1 MTNFAKSMLSL
12 SLVAIAATAAPAFA
26 DTGKSMAV
34 GYHDL
39 NLSTPEGQAALTKRI
54 SRAADAVC
62 ADGSQAT
69 DLSMRQAYK
78 ACRTQAINSATTAI
92 AAKTAPS
99 TSLATR

>member
-12 SLVAIAATAAPAFA
+12 SLVAIAATATPTFA
-26 DTGKSMAV
+26 ETGKSMAV

-62 ADGSQAT
+62 AEAKSQ
-69 DLSMRQAYK
+69 DLAMRQAYK
-78 ACRTQAINSATTAI
+78 ACRTQAINSANTAI
-92 AAKTAPS
+92 AAKTSPS

>member
-12 SLVAIAATAAPAFA
+12 SLVAIAATTAPAFA

-39 NLSTPEGQAALTKRI
+39 NLSTPEGQAVLAKRI

-62 ADGSQAT
+62 AEAKSQ
-69 DLSMRQAYK
+69 DLAMRQAYK
-78 ACRTQAINSATTAI
+78 ACRTQAINSASTAI

>member
-39 NLSTPEGQAALTKRI
+39 NLSTQDGQAVLAKRI

-62 ADGSQAT
+62 AEAKSQ
-69 DLSMRQAYK
+69 DLAMRQAYK
-78 ACRTQAINSATTAI
+78 ACRTQAINSANTAI
-92 AAKTAPS
+92 AAKTSPS